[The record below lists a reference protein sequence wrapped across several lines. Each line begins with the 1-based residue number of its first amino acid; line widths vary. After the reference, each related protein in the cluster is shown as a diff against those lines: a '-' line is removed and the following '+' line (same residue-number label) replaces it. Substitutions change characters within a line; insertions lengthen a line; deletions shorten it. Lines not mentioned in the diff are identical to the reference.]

1 VEDFYKRVLDFV
13 QTVKAGGRKEAGERA
28 AEAQQRI
35 MSGSTLGR
43 GELVSEL
50 SVLFNYVGCLLYLR
64 GYHDAE
70 QHLRAMN
77 PVHRT
82 PGRHEEFHEA
92 VTTML
97 DQNMEMEV
105 DEVCA
110 ELERRKVEG
119 AFDIEG
125 RSEDFGPNG
134 VAWTERPIP
143 RSIKMAITRIRIDV
157 KRKSRASQRQLLL
170 GLPKRKG

>member
-1 VEDFYKRVLDFV
+1 MEDFYKTVLAFV
-13 QTVKAGGRKEAGERA
+13 DKIKAGGRKEEKARA
-28 AEAQQRI
+28 EEAQQRI

-43 GELVSEL
+43 AELVSEL

-82 PGRHEEFHEA
+82 PDRHEEFHEV

-97 DQNMEMEV
+97 DQNMEMKVESI
-105 DEVCA
+105 CA

-125 RSEDFGPNG
+125 RREDFGPNG
-134 VAWTERPIP
+134 VAWTEEPIP
-143 RSIKMAITRIRIDV
+143 RSIKMAITRIRTDV
-157 KRKSRASQRQLLL
+157 KRKSRASQRQLTL